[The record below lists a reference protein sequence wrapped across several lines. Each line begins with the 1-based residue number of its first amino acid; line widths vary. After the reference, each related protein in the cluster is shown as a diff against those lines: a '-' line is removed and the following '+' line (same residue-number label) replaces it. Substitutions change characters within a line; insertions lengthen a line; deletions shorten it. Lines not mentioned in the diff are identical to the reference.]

1 MKLTTT
7 ALAIA
12 LIALTAGCA
21 SQPETEQASEVAVVQ
36 SAVTAAQCDTE
47 LNRCLSGPLG
57 WLFGAG
63 CRAQHATCLATA
75 TLPEPVQDAIE
86 SAAECT
92 AEAVACLDGANA
104 AEAIACGIDEAECL
118 AEVLDVTVD
127 IDGTITGAAECAADT
142 VACIE
147 SSETASDLAGCGTS
161 LVDCSVELVDDV
173 LPEQVTETID
183 TVIECADELNA
194 CVAAARTP
202 AALAAC
208 GEENAVCVAG
218 ALNVTLP
225 EIPAE
230 EVATCATEATECTL
244 EARSVSA
251 IVACGEELLVCA
263 DDAITPEL
271 NPICILFPFLCG
283 R

>member
-1 MKLTTT
+1 MKLTT
-7 ALAIA
+7 ALVVA
-12 LIALTAGCA
+12 LFALTAGCA
-21 SQPETEQASEVAVVQ
+21 SQPEAEQASEVAVVE
-36 SAVTAAQCDTE
+36 AAITAAQCDTE

-104 AEAIACGIDEAECL
+104 AEAVACGVEEAECL

-147 SSETASDLAGCGTS
+147 SSETGPT
-161 LVDCSVELVDDV
+161 
-173 LPEQVTETID
+173 T
-183 TVIECADELNA
+183 
-194 CVAAARTP
+194 R
-202 AALAAC
+202 ALC
-208 GEENAVCVAG
+208 DGDG
-218 ALNVTLP
+218 SRSRGRRRRD
-225 EIPAE
+225 
-230 EVATCATEATECTL
+230 
-244 EARSVSA
+244 RSVSRP
-251 IVACGEELLVCA
+251 CA
-263 DDAITPEL
+263 TASCRVRCVTCL
-271 NPICILFPFLCG
+271 NPSGRRSFAPRVSGFGRVARARTRFGASRLCCEMATCG
-283 R
+283 SWMPTSKATTTGSITVGC